1 MEMGLKARIESLSGN
16 NTRIA
21 VRILNIRDNLPA
33 QCSAKEFKILAVI
46 ENDQFFLVSI
56 GRAQKCI
63 LSVVR
68 ARSSGLLPQLS
79 ISNSVLIR
87 S

>member
-1 MEMGLKARIESLSGN
+1 MKGRIESLSGN

-21 VRILNIRDNLPA
+21 VHILNTRDNLPA

-56 GRAQKCI
+56 GRTQKCI

-68 ARSSGLLPQLS
+68 RSSGLLPQLS